1 MKAKIIGIIFLL
13 ILGGFLTLRPR
24 ENEDR
29 VTGTWIGTWG
39 PTPVH
44 RMDVTVELRWD
55 GKTLT
60 GAANSGEQVI
70 EFRNS
75 SFDSRT
81 GAVHLEADA
90 LTAGNLVHYVI
101 NGKVE
106 GRAMFGTWKHG
117 DRKGDFNL
125 LKTQP

>member
-1 MKAKIIGIIFLL
+1 MKAKIIGIILLL
-13 ILGGFLTLRPR
+13 ILGGFLTLRLK
-24 ENEDR
+24 EGEDPL
-29 VTGTWIGTWG
+29 TGTWIGTWG
-39 PTPVH
+39 PTPIH
-44 RMDVTVELRWD
+44 RMHVIVELRWN

-75 SFDSRT
+75 SFDPRT

-90 LTAGNLVHYVI
+90 LSAGNVAHYVI
-101 NGKVE
+101 NGKVD

-117 DRKGDFNL
+117 DRKGDFKL
-125 LKTQP
+125 LKT